1 MNRYLQAK
9 LVKYQHLYIIE
20 TTASIPTKLSTDK
33 HQQIHFVHGPNTHTT
48 NPRWQT
54 AAILKKE
61 KSPYLS
67 KSLINCHKLLQ
78 DDTL

>member
-54 AAILKKE
+54 AAILKKR
-61 KSPYLS
+61 KITISQQKFDQLP
-67 KSLINCHKLLQ
+67 Q
-78 DDTL
+78 AFAR